1 MQTSFIVLR
10 IAVSFIAAAAAD
22 TTVIQN
28 STKAFHH
35 DTDRNQ
41 KSTEKEEEVVF
52 SEGEERAGSFRAL
65 NRLRG
70 LFRSKMNT
78 MDQAQLNKRYASEAL
93 AKVKSIVGLSK
104 TPTKVTPTQLREL

>member
-41 KSTEKEEEVVF
+41 KMYAMVLVAFVV
-52 SEGEERAGSFRAL
+52 GGGCL
-65 NRLRG
+65 LRLEIRN
-70 LFRSKMNT
+70 S
-78 MDQAQLNKRYASEAL
+78 
-93 AKVKSIVGLSK
+93 LSS
-104 TPTKVTPTQLREL
+104 VQ